1 MFFRKKFVY
10 LVLALLLAGC
20 SLITPPPTLAPV
32 PTYLAPTLTVSVPA
46 KAPTLATQSSST
58 PFPSATVEPSRTP
71 FPSTTVEPSLTPTIT
86 PTLPP
91 AAAIVRGPYLQD
103 VAPGSIWVAWD
114 TDQASTGWVRFGAA
128 PAMEQVAIES
138 QSGTHH
144 AVKLAGL
151 ADDTQYFYQVGG
163 DESPASFLSAP
174 APGAE
179 KFSFAVLGDTRANP
193 DVHAAIIQ
201 RIAGSHPGLVLH
213 TGDLVDDGSIAWEW
227 DAFLKIE
234 APMMRTAPL
243 YPTLG
248 NHEGASPLY
257 FQIFHLPGNGQPG
270 NGEPRNGEWYA
281 FDYAD
286 ARFIVL
292 RADSYAPANFAP
304 GREQRAWLESQLA
317 SATGKWIFVSFHVPL
332 HTSFSED
339 PSEVNLRNALAPL
352 FEKYGVTA
360 VFSGH
365 IHSYERVLANGVTYI
380 VTGGGG
386 APLYPLAVREPG
398 QQAASLSYHYM
409 LFTADGDTLAGQAID
424 VNGKVIDSFTLTP
437 RR

>member
-1 MFFRKKFVY
+1 MFFRKKYVY
-10 LVLALLLAGC
+10 LILALLLAGC

-32 PTYLAPTLTVSVPA
+32 PTYLALTLTVPA
-46 KAPTLATQSSST
+46 STQSLSPALQSSRT
-58 PFPSATVEPSRTP
+58 PLPSETEEPSRTP
-71 FPSTTVEPSLTPTIT
+71 LPSASVEPSQTPTIT

-103 VAPGSIWVAWD
+103 VAPGSIWVVWD
-114 TDQASTGWVRFGAA
+114 TDQASTGWVRFGAS
-128 PAMEQVAIES
+128 PAMDQVAQES

-144 AVKLAGL
+144 AVQLTGL
-151 ADDTQYFYQVGG
+151 ADDTQYDYQVGG
-163 DESPASFLSAP
+163 DQSPASFRSAP
-174 APGAE
+174 ALGAE
-179 KFSFAVLGDTRANP
+179 NFTFAVFGDTRANP

-201 RIAGSHPGLVLH
+201 RIAGAHPGLVLH

-257 FQIFHLPGNGQPG
+257 FQIFHLPGNSEPG
-270 NGEPRNGEWYA
+270 NGEWWYA
-281 FDYAD
+281 FDYAG

-292 RADSYAPANFAP
+292 RADSYAPANFAS
-304 GREQRAWLESQLA
+304 GSEQRAWLESQLA
-317 SATGKWIFVSFHVPL
+317 GATAKWIFVSFHGPL
-332 HTSFSED
+332 HTSFLED

-360 VFSGH
+360 VFGGH

-398 QQAASLSYHYM
+398 QQAASLSYHYL
-409 LFTADGDTLAGQAID
+409 LFTASGGTLAGQAID
-424 VNGKVIDSFTLTP
+424 VNGKVIDSFTLAP